1 MKTKI
6 KLGMQFVVMH
16 AAKGAKHKFFAMA
29 RVPVIQNG
37 RFRLGLGWM

>member
-16 AAKGAKHKFFAMA
+16 AAKGAKHKFYAVA
-29 RVPVIQNG
+29 RVPVMANHKTG
-37 RFRLGLGWM
+37 VSG